1 MEEEQKEKLDNV
13 LQSLESLM
21 AKESLE
27 VSEGFS
33 KENADELKQLLTDV
47 AKLIREKEEPAE
59 TPPTPTPPPI
69 VTKASPMRV
78 RYEKAWKRV
87 YNSKKPWRQRE
98 IDEQL
103 STCGKLGEKSWD
115 EEFAKE
121 VRELAESDDP
131 LND

>member
-1 MEEEQKEKLDNV
+1 MEEDQKEKLDNV
-13 LQSLESLM
+13 LQNLESLM
-21 AKESLE
+21 AKDSLE
-27 VSEGFS
+27 MSEGFS

-59 TPPTPTPPPI
+59 TPPAPTPPPV
-69 VTKASPMRV
+69 VTKASSMKV
-78 RYEKAWKRV
+78 RYEKAWKKV

-98 IDEQL
+98 INEQL

>member
-1 MEEEQKEKLDNV
+1 MAKD
-13 LQSLESLM
+13 SLEM
-21 AKESLE
+21 
-27 VSEGFS
+27 SEGFS

-59 TPPTPTPPPI
+59 TPPAPTPPPV
-69 VTKASPMRV
+69 VTKASSMKV
-78 RYEKAWKRV
+78 RYEKAWKKV

-98 IDEQL
+98 INEQL